1 LFGERDFHLEGVGG
15 TLHADPDRL
24 TQVLRNLVRNAV
36 SHTQPDDRID
46 VVARVNGERLTISV
60 ADSGSGISPEHLEH
74 VFERFYR
81 AEESRSRDSGGSGL
95 GLAIARAIV
104 EAHGGRIWAESPPA
118 SGTTISLELPGYEA
132 GDRSRT

>member
-1 LFGERDFHLEGVGG
+1 MLD
-15 TLHADPDRL
+15 ADPDRL

-36 SHTQPDDRID
+36 AHTEPGDRID
-46 VVARVNGERLTISV
+46 VSSRTPRRPAGDLGRDTGP
-60 ADSGSGISPEHLEH
+60 GIAPEHLEH

-104 EAHGGRIWAESPPA
+104 EAHGGRIWAESRPARAQPSTWNSRGNERSSSSPP
-118 SGTTISLELPGYEA
+118 P
-132 GDRSRT
+132 RK

>member
-1 LFGERDFHLEGVGG
+1 M
-15 TLHADPDRL
+15 
-24 TQVLRNLVRNAV
+24 RNAV
-36 SHTQPDDRID
+36 AHTEPEDRID
-46 VVARVNGERLTISV
+46 VVARVHGRA
-60 ADSGSGISPEHLEH
+60 ADDLGRGHGPGIPPEHLEQ

-118 SGTTISLELPGYEA
+118 SGATISLELPGYEA
-132 GDRSRT
+132 GDRSGS